1 MAASTRAVDTRAV
14 DTSAV
19 RLLVEN
25 ARATT
30 PFAHS
35 HSRIR
40 VIAIAER
47 SAAAWLLV
55 AVLPECH
62 AAHGKHQCCV
72 DDAHRD
78 FVGDLQV
85 IDSMVVCSRGRGSTS
100 GKIWSSKGW
109 KRSQRRDVSIE
120 MLVRKAGVLREGLFV
135 RLGWLW

>member
-1 MAASTRAVDTRAV
+1 MTANIRAV
-14 DTSAV
+14 DTSAI
-19 RLLVEN
+19 RLLVES

-35 HSRIR
+35 RCRTSA
-40 VIAIAER
+40 IAITER

-55 AVLPECH
+55 AVLSECH

-78 FVGDLQV
+78 FVCVLQV
-85 IDSMVVCSRGRGSTS
+85 IGSRVVYSRGLGSVS
-100 GKIWSSKGW
+100 KKIWSSKGW
-109 KRSQRRDVSIE
+109 ERSERRDASIE
-120 MLVRKAGVLREGLFV
+120 MLVRKAGTLAGDLFV